1 MDKNQTKPLHFL
13 TVQVFLLLKYN
24 KNKGNIMKVVF
35 LSLAAIV
42 TLSACTTSS
51 NKKNDSASKN
61 ETLVKE
67 IDNHGVE
74 RFAFSIDF
82 IPAKDEESKSKQ
94 TKKRRRL
101 NPQRVQSISKEVP
114 VEQKSKNSIAL
125 EQKALSM
132 LDKMLNQKKWCSY
145 GYEVDEKYWQN
156 TTFRIL
162 GHCID

>member
-1 MDKNQTKPLHFL
+1 
-13 TVQVFLLLKYN
+13 
-24 KNKGNIMKVVF
+24 MKVGF

-42 TLSACTTSS
+42 ALSACTTPS
-51 NKKNDSASKN
+51 NKNN
-61 ETLVKE
+61 EKATLVKE
-67 IDNHGVE
+67 IDSQGVE
-74 RFAFSIDF
+74 YFAFSTDF
-82 IPAKDEESKSKQ
+82 LPRKNDESKSKQ
-94 TKKRRRL
+94 TIKRRRL
-101 NPQRVQSISKEVP
+101 NPQRVQSASKEVP
-114 VEQKSKNSIAL
+114 VEQEYKSSAAL